1 MTSDTLN
8 PCPLIQPP
16 STDIQSLE
24 CGPGSGCHPASCRI
38 EQNTHPDRS
47 RRQNPGAVALGA
59 PTNPRPRRGQ
69 LPPARPRRRHIRPRR
84 HVRRA
89 DHRARPHRPR
99 APVPPRRNPDGGF
112 HRMKPLAGN
121 VGKMSAFGRQTRS
134 FSYENEG
141 VPQNTTFSTV
151 PSSAVARRCQNPL
164 SKLNSPPC
172 RPQRSLKGA
181 GNVGKMSAKCW
192 HSPPQVSTIS
202 SSVRTASTMVHITE
216 VSIY

>member
-16 STDIQSLE
+16 STGIQSLE
-24 CGPGSGCHPASCRI
+24 CGPGSGCHPALCPI
-38 EQNTHPDRS
+38 EQNNHPDRS

-112 HRMKPLAGN
+112 RRIGDDSLG
-121 VGKMSAFGRQTRS
+121 T
-134 FSYENEG
+134 E
-141 VPQNTTFSTV
+141 TFS
-151 PSSAVARRCQNPL
+151 
-164 SKLNSPPC
+164 
-172 RPQRSLKGA
+172 RP
-181 GNVGKMSAKCW
+181 MSAKCRHLDGKPALSATKMRLW
-192 HSPPQVSTIS
+192 CRRRDLAELLYRRPPGVAKTYSQS
-202 SSVRTASTMVHITE
+202 
-216 VSIY
+216 